1 MPDFQVLQLIG
12 EIALGIVGFS
22 AILIGLSRT
31 SAGFKPPDVFRIQML
46 TFSGFGAMF
55 AALLPF
61 ALFNESGNVEISWN
75 WTSGSLS
82 LYALTGLIIFPLRMI
97 ALHYEYPSL
106 FPLKLV
112 VFQTGIIFLVLI
124 FSVSIMLGFVDQKA
138 NVYTG
143 SLMLLLLHSTTA
155 FIRTVF
161 YRVD

>member
-1 MPDFQVLQLIG
+1 MPNFQVLQLIG

-22 AILIGLSRT
+22 AILIGLSRS
-31 SAGFKPPDVFRIQML
+31 SAGFKPPDMFRIQML

-61 ALFNESGNVEISWN
+61 ALFNELGNVEISWI
-75 WTSGSLS
+75 WTSGLLS

-124 FSVSIMLGFVDQKA
+124 FSVSIMLFLKY
-138 NVYTG
+138 VY
-143 SLMLLLLHSTTA
+143 SSLLLPRILFHKYYTDTEK
-155 FIRTVF
+155 VF
-161 YRVD
+161 HFQAYV